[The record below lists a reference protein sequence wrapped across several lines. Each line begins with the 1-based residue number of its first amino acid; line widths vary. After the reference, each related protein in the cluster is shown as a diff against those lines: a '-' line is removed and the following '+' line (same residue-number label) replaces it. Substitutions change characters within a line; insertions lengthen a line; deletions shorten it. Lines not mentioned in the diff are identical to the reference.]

1 LPLPFILAA
10 NPLMQIL
17 EHETRQGL
25 LHKLCCKVSIL
36 RTSLYADVA
45 ALFIAPIIEDIQNL
59 ATILE
64 RFG

>member
-1 LPLPFILAA
+1 
-10 NPLMQIL
+10 MQIL

-25 LHKLCCKVSIL
+25 LHKLHCRVSIL